1 MTSGGTC
8 TSPRPA
14 KYTLDKCVCV
24 ISALLGGLWMLV
36 ARPEWQAASGGS
48 PVPKSA
54 AKVERVGGCAGCAGL
69 CGTSTQKKHP
79 IGVLEKIRAKA

>member
-14 KYTLDKCVCV
+14 NHTLDKCVCD
-24 ISALLGGLWMLV
+24 ISALLGGITGSDV
-36 ARPEWQAASGGS
+36 AKS
-48 PVPKSA
+48 VFPKSA
-54 AKVERVGGCAGCAGL
+54 AKVDVQAGCAGCAMM
-69 CGTSTQKKHP
+69 CRTRAQKKHP

>member
-1 MTSGGTC
+1 
-8 TSPRPA
+8 
-14 KYTLDKCVCV
+14 
-24 ISALLGGLWMLV
+24 MLV

-54 AKVERVGGCAGCAGL
+54 AKVDVQAGCAGCAGL
-69 CGTSTQKKHP
+69 CGTRAQKKHP